1 MVELTPPDHNDGK
14 VPPPHHVLGC
24 GCEQRYA
31 GISKLNALDILDIT
45 DQSRPNPGTWNTLL
59 QLLVSLELV
68 TELAAI
74 ALNSKV
80 VDVDPHPPSS

>member
-1 MVELTPPDHNDGK
+1 M
-14 VPPPHHVLGC
+14 
-24 GCEQRYA
+24 
-31 GISKLNALDILDIT
+31 SKLNALGILDILDIT

-59 QLLVSLELV
+59 QLLVSLEL
-68 TELAAI
+68 AAI